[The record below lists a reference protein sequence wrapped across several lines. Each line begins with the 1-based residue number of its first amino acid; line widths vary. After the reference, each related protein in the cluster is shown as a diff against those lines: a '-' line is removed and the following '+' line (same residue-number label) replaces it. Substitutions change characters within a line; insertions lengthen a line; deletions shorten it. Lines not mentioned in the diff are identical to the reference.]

1 LRAGLSSYPVF
12 FMCGIA
18 GILNTRPGPRE
29 ELQGR
34 LEALNAAQRH
44 RGPDDQGT
52 WISPQG
58 HAGLAHVRLS
68 ILDLSPAGHQ
78 PMHSADGRLVIC
90 FNGEIYNFRELRE
103 ELEREG
109 EAFLTR
115 SDTEVL
121 LRLYER
127 DGAAMVERLRGMFAF
142 CLWDEREQTALLAR
156 DPLGVKPLYYLR
168 RGGLLAFASEV
179 RALRKTG
186 LASRELD
193 GGALVRYFESGS
205 VAEPD
210 TLLKDVRCL
219 PAGHTLVWR
228 AGETEIRQ
236 FWKLGFGGAQVE
248 EAEAV
253 ERVRA
258 ALLDSV
264 RHHFVSDVPV
274 GVFLSGGID
283 STSVLALAI
292 AAGQRDLET
301 FSIGVD
307 DVRLDESS
315 AAARTAAHFGTR
327 HHELRLDASTMAASF
342 PKFLASMDQPSI
354 DGFNTFTVAGFARA
368 QGMKVVLSGLGG
380 DELFGGY
387 PSFDKVPRLARL
399 ARLLHGV
406 PGMRSGAGML
416 ERHLPR
422 PQWRRAAGLLTLE
435 PSMTRAWQA
444 FRGVFSPQE
453 ARLLAS
459 RHASDMN
466 RYEDCREADGLSADD
481 EGDQVSELELS
492 RYMRNQLLKDSDV
505 MSMSHGLELRVPL
518 VDRALFESA
527 AAIPAGM
534 RLQPGKRLLV
544 KAVPE
549 LPAWITE
556 APKRGFLFPYQKWLD
571 SEWGDAFKD
580 VAGRLPGSKPG
591 WYQLWSLFMLERWL
605 EIH

>member
-1 LRAGLSSYPVF
+1 
-12 FMCGIA
+12 MCGIA
-18 GILNTRPGPRE
+18 GILDKSLGPRE
-29 ELQGR
+29 ELQAR
-34 LEALNAAQRH
+34 LEALNATQRH

-52 WISPQG
+52 WISQQG

-78 PMHSADGRLVIC
+78 PMRSADGRWVIC

-103 ELEREG
+103 ELERDG
-109 EAFLTR
+109 LGFRTR

-142 CLWDEREQTALLAR
+142 CIWDEREQTAFLAR
-156 DPLGVKPLYYLR
+156 DPMGIKPLYYLR

-179 RALRKTG
+179 RTLRKSG
-186 LASRELD
+186 LAGRELD
-193 GGALVRYFESGS
+193 GAALVRYFESGS

-219 PAGHTLVWR
+219 PAGHTLTWR
-228 AGETEIRQ
+228 AGETEIRR
-236 FWKLGFGGAQVE
+236 FWKLGFGSEETG
-248 EAEAV
+248 EAEAID
-253 ERVRA
+253 RVHA

-283 STSVLALAI
+283 STAVLALAI

-307 DVRLDESS
+307 DVGLDESS
-315 AAARTAAHFGTR
+315 AAARTAAHFSTR
-327 HHELRLDASTMAASF
+327 HHELRLDASAMAASF
-342 PKFLASMDQPSI
+342 PRFLASMDQPSI
-354 DGFNTFTVAGFARA
+354 DGFNTFTVAGFARE

-387 PSFDKVPRLARL
+387 PSFEKVPRLAWL
-399 ARLLHGV
+399 ARVLDGV
-406 PGMRSGAGML
+406 PGMRSGAALL

-422 PQWRRAAGLLTLE
+422 PQWRRAAGLLTGE
-435 PSMTRAWQA
+435 PTMTRAWQA

-453 ARLLAS
+453 ARMLAS
-459 RHASDMN
+459 RYAGELNWVESGREMNELAASDE
-466 RYEDCREADGLSADD
+466 R
-481 EGDQVSELELS
+481 DQVSELELS

-505 MSMSHGLELRVPL
+505 MSMAHGLELRVPL
-518 VDRALFESA
+518 VDRALFESVSG
-527 AAIPAGM
+527 IPARL

-549 LPAWITE
+549 LPTWTTE
-556 APKRGFLFPYQKWLD
+556 APKRGFLFPYKKWLD
-571 SEWGDAFKD
+571 SEWGGAFKD
-580 VAGRLPGSKPG
+580 VAGRLPVSKPS
-591 WYQLWSLFMLERWL
+591 WYQLWSVFMLERWL
-605 EIH
+605 KRD